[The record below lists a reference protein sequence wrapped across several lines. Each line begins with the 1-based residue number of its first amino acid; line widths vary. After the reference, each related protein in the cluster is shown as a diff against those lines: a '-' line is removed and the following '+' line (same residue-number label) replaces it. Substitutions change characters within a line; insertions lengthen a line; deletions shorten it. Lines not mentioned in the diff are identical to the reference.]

1 MSTRVCWIVVA
12 CAALAGC
19 ATPQPVLDLA
29 DKTSANVGIV
39 STRLRQLSDESN
51 RLYASRAENISRMQ
65 AANTTARANLAYDVA
80 LTQKSG
86 EGDDLALMADLQ
98 AWVKSV
104 DQIFVA
110 AAEEEKK
117 RRDALLAGQTTIDTK
132 SQALQKVAETLAAL
146 ARQESVADRV
156 RLLQKFVTEVRDD
169 LKKELDNGSESSKQA
184 KALLD
189 QLGVSFKG
197 P

>member
-1 MSTRVCWIVVA
+1 MSARLSIMIA

-29 DKTSANVGIV
+29 GKTSANVGIV
-39 STRLRQLSDESN
+39 SARLRQLSAESSG
-51 RLYASRAENISRMQ
+51 LYASRADNVSRLQ
-65 AANTTARANLAYDVA
+65 ASNTTARANLAYDVA
-80 LTQKSG
+80 LTAKSG
-86 EGDDLALMADLQ
+86 EAADLDLMADLQ
-98 AWVKSV
+98 TWVTSI
-104 DQIFVA
+104 DQIFAA
-110 AAEEEKK
+110 AAEDEKK

-146 ARQESVADRV
+146 AREESVADRV
-156 RLLQKFVTEVRDD
+156 QLLQKFAKEVQEQ
-169 LKKELDNGSESSKQA
+169 LKNDLDNGTESSKQA

-189 QLGVSFKG
+189 RLSNSIKG

>member
-1 MSTRVCWIVVA
+1 MSTPYPLILVACVVA
-12 CAALAGC
+12 VGC

-29 DKTSANVGIV
+29 GKTSANVGIV

-51 RLYASRAENISRMQ
+51 RLYTRRADNISRME
-65 AANTTARANLAYDVA
+65 ASNTTYRANLAYDTA
-80 LTQKSG
+80 LTKKV
-86 EGDDLALMADLQ
+86 GDQGDIELVADLK
-98 AWVKSV
+98 AWVKEV
-104 DQIFVA
+104 DEIFTA

-146 ARQESVADRV
+146 AREESAADRV
-156 RLLQKFVTEVRDD
+156 RLLQKFVVEVRDD
-169 LKKELDNGSESSKQA
+169 LKKELDNGTESSAQA

-189 QLGVSFKG
+189 QLRSSFAS